1 MRRPASMKNDSQLR
15 ILLVE
20 SDSSARGALNDY
32 LLARGYDVT
41 PRQSGT
47 LAMRD
52 IRENPEVFDL
62 VITDMDLADA
72 GPLEIL
78 NVARQRSTATQ
89 VVTMPSF
96 AALDIALEAM
106 RQGAFDYVIKPFKF
120 TQFEV
125 MLNKVVERRKLVS
138 DYEKL
143 VERVQSL
150 YGRLDLLKDNRDRL
164 DRFVRDLFD
173 KVDYQTEMLEECV
186 SILRKLN
193 R

>member
-1 MRRPASMKNDSQLR
+1 MRRPVSMKNDSQLR

-20 SDSSARGALNDY
+20 SDGSARGALNDY
-32 LLARGYDVT
+32 LLARGYAVT

-52 IRENPEVFDL
+52 IRESAEVFDL

-72 GPLEIL
+72 GPLDIL
-78 NVARQRSTATQ
+78 KAARQRSTATQ
-89 VVTMPSF
+89 VVTMPTF
-96 AALDIALEAM
+96 AALDTALEAM

-120 TQFEV
+120 TQFEI
-125 MLNKVVERRKLVS
+125 LLDKVVERKKLIN
-138 DYEKL
+138 DNEKL
-143 VERVQSL
+143 AERVQSL

-164 DRFVRDLFD
+164 DRFVRDVFD
-173 KVDYQTEMLEECV
+173 KLDYQTEMLEECV
-186 SILRKLN
+186 NVLRKLN